1 MVKFTFMS
9 KVVQLNQMLLQQ
21 QQLSLLHNGDEC
33 QSASHVIINPIM
45 ENLIFD
51 KNNAPLIVNEN
62 GCCFSLWDS

>member
-1 MVKFTFMS
+1 MS

-33 QSASHVIINPIM
+33 QSASHVIINPIVG
-45 ENLIFD
+45 NLIFD

>member
-1 MVKFTFMS
+1 
-9 KVVQLNQMLLQQ
+9 MLLQQ

-45 ENLIFD
+45 GNLIFD
-51 KNNAPLIVNEN
+51 QNNAPLIVNEN